1 MKFCSKCGN
10 SMEDDARVCPGCGEA
25 QEVKTDV
32 VAAVKGKLAAN
43 NKLLPMIAGA
53 AVGVIV
59 LIVLL
64 VSLFTPG
71 YKKAAK
77 KFCKA
82 FTKFDVEKMI
92 DLMPD
97 FMYEDLDK
105 DEIRDMAN
113 DMKSDYKGISISY
126 VITDSTK
133 MDAETRSDLEDHFDT
148 WYDKSVKVKDGYY
161 VHVKFKMKKDGEKDE
176 ENLSLS
182 VIKIGSEWKVY
193 TNIGF

>member
-126 VITDSTK
+126 VITDSAK